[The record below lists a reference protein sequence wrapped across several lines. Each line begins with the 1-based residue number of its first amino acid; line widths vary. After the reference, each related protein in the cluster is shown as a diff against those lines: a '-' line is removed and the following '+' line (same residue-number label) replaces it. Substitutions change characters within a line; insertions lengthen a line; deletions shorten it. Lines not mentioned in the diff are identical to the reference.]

1 MKLRNVL
8 LAATILAAPVAV
20 KAQPVTG
27 LYVGAGVGFDYLTQ
41 TNINRATL
49 GSRALSTNSNGTT
62 GLKTDSRGGYTG
74 NLALGY
80 GLGNGLRLEV
90 EGNFIKNHYKIK
102 TNNGTNSQGVAG
114 GGDIQTYG
122 AMLNALYDFDVG
134 LGFMYPYVGVG
145 VGYEVSS
152 QENAKF
158 YPANGAGAPNL
169 NLYKGAHGSLAAQ
182 AILGAA
188 FPIAGVPGLSLTAD
202 ARFNVQTNKET
213 FHGDGFLTAAGPRQL
228 GSVQLGTQ
236 FNVAGLV
243 GVRYAFNAPTPPP
256 PAPVVVVPAPAPA
269 ARTYLVFF
277 DWDRA
282 DLTARARQ
290 IVAEAAQASTRTSY
304 TKIQVSG
311 NTDTSGTPKY
321 NQGLSLRRAETV
333 AAELVRDGV
342 PRAAIAIQA
351 FGDTHLLVPT
361 GPGVREPQNRRVEIV
376 LQ

>member
-8 LAATILAAPVAV
+8 LAATILAVPVAV
-20 KAQPVTG
+20 KAQPVSG
-27 LYVGAGVGFDYLTQ
+27 LYVGAGAGFDYLTDTSVKNITFGNGGFGSQQ
-41 TNINRATL
+41 T
-49 GSRALSTNSNGTT
+49 GP
-62 GLKTDSRGGYTG
+62 GLHQQSRGGFTG
-74 NLALGY
+74 NIAVGY
-80 GLGNGLRLEV
+80 GLGNGLRFEV
-90 EGNFIKNHYKIK
+90 EGNYMRNHVALKAG
-102 TNNGTNSQGVAG
+102 NGQNPGFVNG
-114 GGDIQTYG
+114 GGNIQSYG
-122 AMLNALYDFDVG
+122 PMFNALFDFDIG
-134 LGFMYPYVGVG
+134 AGFMYPYVGVG
-145 VGYEVSS
+145 VGYEGTSMDNGRVYGI
-152 QENAKF
+152 N
-158 YPANGAGAPNL
+158 PANTPNL
-169 NLYKGAHGSLAAQ
+169 NIYRGSHGSFAAQ

-188 FPIAGVPGLSLTAD
+188 FPIASVPGLSITTD
-202 ARFNVQTNKET
+202 ARLNVITDNTKFT
-213 FHGDGFLTAAGPRQL
+213 GDGILNGVNGVRARGTETL
-228 GSVQLGTQ
+228 GNQ
-236 FNVAGLV
+236 FNVAGV
-243 GVRYAFNAPTPPP
+243 IGVRYAFNAAPL
-256 PAPVVVVPAPAPA
+256 PVVAGVVTPVAPTN

-311 NTDTSGTPKY
+311 NADTSGTHQY
-321 NQGLSLRRAETV
+321 NQRLSLRRAETV